1 MKKTKHLARW
11 LNEHRGL
18 LALSALVVYTLL
30 LVGTVRSC
38 HHDARPQP
46 KTVVK
51 WQKQYIPMPA
61 ETIRIQLPSEVD
73 TVEVI
78 QEYFTKKVYRDT
90 VLHNDTVT
98 LVLQDTIW
106 QNSIADRTV
115 SLTFN
120 AAHFTKANS
129 VSVGTVLG
137 FQQAGLL
144 ASWRHR
150 RWQLSAG
157 WNFVDRSPVVGA
169 SYTLFEW

>member
-1 MKKTKHLARW
+1 MKKIKQLEKW
-11 LNEHRGL
+11 LNKHRGP
-18 LALSALVVYTLL
+18 LAISAIVVYTI
-30 LVGTVRSC
+30 VVVFAVRSC
-38 HHDARPQP
+38 RPDGRPQP
-46 KTVVK
+46 ETIVK

-73 TVEVI
+73 TVKVI
-78 QEYFTKKVYRDT
+78 QEYFTQKVYRDT
-90 VLHNDTVT
+90 VLQNDTVT

-120 AAHFTKANS
+120 ADRFTKAHS

-137 FQQAGLL
+137 FQQADLL

-157 WNFVDRSPVVGA
+157 WNFVDKSPVVGGA
-169 SYTLFEW
+169 YTLFEW